1 MNTKYDD
8 IPCYHLNEEY
18 LTDALVLQREL
29 ARILQDMPQEVIS
42 GTHLHGWIGCATA
55 LWPTTS
61 AQSCLTRCRSSRR

>member
-29 ARILQDMPQEVIS
+29 VRILQDMLQEVMY
-42 GTHLHGWIGCATA
+42 GTCDDSRVGCATPF
-55 LWPTTS
+55 WPT
-61 AQSCLTRCRSSRR
+61 A